1 MGDQKASDA
10 AVSDKAV
17 SERAES
23 DKAAPGQTERIARA
37 REFVSTNSRGV
48 LTTYRR
54 DGQAQMS
61 PVTAGI
67 DAEGRV
73 IISVTEDRAKT
84 KNARRDARVALC
96 VFSEGFYG
104 PWVQVEG
111 LAEFA
116 DGPDRIDALVDYY
129 RTLSGE
135 HPDWGEY
142 RAAMVRDRRV
152 LLRIPILRASGP
164 AAG

>member
-1 MGDQKASDA
+1 MGDEVD
-10 AVSDKAV
+10 
-17 SERAES
+17 
-23 DKAAPGQTERIARA
+23 RIARA
-37 REFVSTNSRGV
+37 REFVAANPRGV

-61 PVTAGI
+61 PVTPSV
-67 DAEGRV
+67 DAEGR
-73 IISVTEDRAKT
+73 IIVSVTEDRAKT
-84 KNARRDARVALC
+84 KNARRDPRVALC

-111 LAEFA
+111 QAEFA
-116 DGPDRIDALVDYY
+116 DGPDRIEALVDYY
-129 RTLSGE
+129 RTVSGE

-152 LLRIPILRASGP
+152 LLRFDVLRASGP
-164 AAG
+164 AVG

>member
-1 MGDQKASDA
+1 MDD
-10 AVSDKAV
+10 VDK
-17 SERAES
+17 
-23 DKAAPGQTERIARA
+23 GRITRA
-37 REFVSTNSRGV
+37 REFVAANPRGV

-61 PVTAGI
+61 PVTAGV
-67 DAEGRV
+67 DASGRV
-73 IISVTEDRAKT
+73 IVSVTEDRAKT
-84 KNARRDARVALC
+84 KNARRDPRVALC
-96 VFSEGFYG
+96 VLSEGFYG

-116 DGPDRIDALVDYY
+116 DGPDRIDVLVDYY
-129 RTLSGE
+129 RALSGE

-152 LLRIPILRASGP
+152 LLRFEVLRASGP

>member
-1 MGDQKASDA
+1 LSDE
-10 AVSDKAV
+10 V
-17 SERAES
+17 
-23 DKAAPGQTERIARA
+23 ERIARA
-37 REFVSTNSRGV
+37 REFVAANPRGV

-61 PVTAGI
+61 PVTPGV
-67 DAEGRV
+67 DAQGR
-73 IISVTEDRAKT
+73 IIVSVTEDRAKT
-84 KNARRDARVALC
+84 KNARRDPRVALC
-96 VFSEGFYG
+96 VFGESFYG

-111 LAEFA
+111 QAEFA

-135 HPDWGEY
+135 HSDWGEY

-152 LLRIPILRASGP
+152 LLRFDIIRASGP
-164 AAG
+164 AVG

>member
-1 MGDQKASDA
+1 VSDLTA
-10 AVSDKAV
+10 SDKAG
-17 SERAES
+17 A
-23 DKAAPGQTERIARA
+23 DQTARIDRA
-37 REFVSTNSRGV
+37 REFVSANPRSV

-61 PVTAGI
+61 PVSAGV
-67 DAEGRV
+67 DAEGR
-73 IISVTEDRAKT
+73 IIVSVTEDRAKT
-84 KNARRDARVALC
+84 KNARRDPRVALC
-96 VFSEGFYG
+96 VLSDGFYG

-129 RTLSGE
+129 RRLSGE

-152 LLRIPILRASGP
+152 LLRFAILRASGP

>member
-1 MGDQKASDA
+1 MGDEQ
-10 AVSDKAV
+10 
-17 SERAES
+17 
-23 DKAAPGQTERIARA
+23 ERIARA
-37 REFVSTNSRGV
+37 RAFIAANPRGV

-61 PVTAGI
+61 PITPGV

-73 IISVTEDRAKT
+73 VISVTDDRAKT
-84 KNARRDARVALC
+84 KNARRDPRVALC

-111 LAEFA
+111 QAAFA

-129 RTLSGE
+129 RSLSGE
-135 HPDWGEY
+135 HPDWSDY
-142 RAAMVRDRRV
+142 RAAMVRERRV
-152 LLRIPILRASGP
+152 LLRFDIARASGP